1 MPKDFRGG
9 STIEEIEAR
18 KKQALEDIRK
28 MEAEIERLKAE
39 EEQKRKIDLIG
50 LYSRME
56 SLIKTCSSSMSD
68 NSIGEIREI
77 DFNSDE
83 GIAEAYMRTIDVE
96 ISGRYRDDH
105 DTVTRCGI
113 DQLARPR
120 RTDDPTLV
128 VSFLIPF
135 DLIED
140 DPFFKQRLT
149 WIFHAGTMGT
159 MTPREASE
167 HLPISE
173 SFLKLIGGDRD
184 YDMTEVVALRSELA
198 LDKLELMNRF
208 YDYNQTRYELT
219 DNMIRELEAL

>member
-1 MPKDFRGG
+1 MPKDFGG
-9 STIEEIEAR
+9 GNTVEEIEAR
-18 KKQALEDIRK
+18 KKQALEEIAE

-140 DPFFKQRLT
+140 DPFFK
-149 WIFHAGTMGT
+149 
-159 MTPREASE
+159 
-167 HLPISE
+167 
-173 SFLKLIGGDRD
+173 
-184 YDMTEVVALRSELA
+184 
-198 LDKLELMNRF
+198 
-208 YDYNQTRYELT
+208 
-219 DNMIRELEAL
+219 